1 MYDIY
6 GIMPVGHLKFKCS
19 TGEPAQQ
26 HIFRSTGTTKK
37 GRDTME
43 FLVTTMNAVTFN
55 NKDLQKATNTVFKL
69 GDAIKKNWFAI
80 AHIVAHVDATE
91 CFKDDGFNTVHE
103 WVEKT
108 FGIKKTASYSLLTIG
123 KEYTREIV
131 NASGKVVGYGTN
143 LITDGSDDFSKTQV
157 EKMLPAGH
165 ELAVELV
172 NGGEITPEMSA
183 KEISRVVKSH
193 TNPEPD
199 EPETTEEPEQEP
211 AETTE
216 EPEVETVSVW
226 DKDGK
231 EYAIP
236 VDILK
241 KYAV

>member
-1 MYDIY
+1 
-6 GIMPVGHLKFKCS
+6 
-19 TGEPAQQ
+19 
-26 HIFRSTGTTKK
+26 
-37 GRDTME
+37 ME
-43 FLVTTMNAVTFN
+43 FLVTSSNAVSFS
-55 NKDLQKATNTVFKL
+55 NKELQKATNTVLKL

-91 CFKDDGFNTVHE
+91 CYKDDGFDTVHE

-143 LITDGSDDFSKTQV
+143 LISDGEDDFSKTQV

-172 NGGEITPEMSA
+172 NGGEITPDMTA
-183 KEISRVVKSH
+183 KEISTVVKFH
-193 TNPEPD
+193 INPEPE
-199 EPETTEEPEQEP
+199 EPETDDTEPETDGGDGTEP
-211 AETTE
+211 
-216 EPEVETVSVW
+216 ETVSVW
-226 DKDGK
+226 DKDGN
-231 EYAIP
+231 EYTIP
-236 VDILK
+236 VDVLK

>member
-1 MYDIY
+1 
-6 GIMPVGHLKFKCS
+6 
-19 TGEPAQQ
+19 
-26 HIFRSTGTTKK
+26 
-37 GRDTME
+37 ME
-43 FLVTTMNAVTFN
+43 FLVTSVNEVTFN
-55 NKDLQKATNTVFKL
+55 NKELQKATNTVFKL

-91 CFKDDGFNTVHE
+91 CYKDDGFNTVHE

-123 KEYTREIV
+123 KEYTRKIV

-143 LITDGSDDFSKTQV
+143 LIKEGTEDFSKTQV

-172 NGGEITPEMSA
+172 NGGEITPAMSA

-193 TNPEPD
+193 TNPEPETEETEETENAS
-199 EPETTEEPEQEP
+199 EPEP
-211 AETTE
+211 
-216 EPEVETVSVW
+216 ETVSVW

-236 VDILK
+236 IDILN

>member
-1 MYDIY
+1 
-6 GIMPVGHLKFKCS
+6 
-19 TGEPAQQ
+19 
-26 HIFRSTGTTKK
+26 
-37 GRDTME
+37 ME
-43 FLVTTMNAVTFN
+43 FLVTTTNAVTFN
-55 NKDLQKATNTVFKL
+55 NKDLRKATNMVLKL
-69 GDAIKKNWFAI
+69 GDSIKMNWFAI
-80 AHIVAHVDATE
+80 AHIIARVDETE

-108 FGIKKTASYSLLTIG
+108 FGIKKTQSYSLLTIG

-143 LITDGSDDFSKTQV
+143 LITEGSEDFSKTQV

-172 NGGEITPEMSA
+172 NIGEITPEMSA
-183 KEISRVVKSH
+183 KDISRVVKSH

-199 EPETTEEPEQEP
+199 ETETTEPP
-211 AETTE
+211 ETTE

-226 DKDGK
+226 DKDGN

-236 VDILK
+236 INILSE
-241 KYAV
+241 YAL

>member
-1 MYDIY
+1 
-6 GIMPVGHLKFKCS
+6 
-19 TGEPAQQ
+19 
-26 HIFRSTGTTKK
+26 
-37 GRDTME
+37 ME
-43 FLVTTMNAVTFN
+43 FLVTTTNAVTFD
-55 NKDLQKATNTVFKL
+55 NKELNKATATIFKL

-80 AHIVAHVDATE
+80 AHVVAHVDATE

-108 FGIKKTASYSLLTIG
+108 FGIKKTASYTLLTIG

-131 NASGKVVGYGTN
+131 NAKGNVIGYGTN
-143 LITDGSDDFSKTQV
+143 LITDGSNDFSKTQV

-172 NGGEITPEMSA
+172 KGGVFTPEMSA
-183 KEISRVVKSH
+183 KEISKVVKTH

-199 EPETTEEPEQEP
+199 ETETDEQEP
-211 AETTE
+211 
-216 EPEVETVSVW
+216 EPETDGGADEPEIETVSVW

-236 VDILK
+236 ADILS